1 MRITLFQPDI
11 PQNTGALFRLST
23 CLGVALDIIEPM
35 GFILDDSR
43 LKRAGMDYMQDADVT
58 RHRSWEDFLQNKD
71 EGRLVLLSTKGGQS
85 CHDFAFQPLDHL
97 VLGRESKGAPED
109 VHDAADAVI
118 RIPMVAG
125 VRSLNMAMAAAIAVS
140 EALRQTNGLPQ

>member
-43 LKRAGMDYMQDADVT
+43 LKRAGMDYMRSAEVT
-58 RHRSWEDFLQNKD
+58 RHRSWEDFLQNKG

-85 CHDFAFQPLDHL
+85 CYDFAFHPLDHL

-109 VHDAADAVI
+109 VHDVADAVI

-140 EALRQTNGLPQ
+140 EALRQTNGLPR